1 MLDIFQNL
9 LMGFQ
14 VALTPEMLFWV
25 TLGGVLGTIVG
36 MLPGLGP
43 ATGVA
48 VLLPMTFTMG
58 PTAALITMC
67 GIYYGAM
74 FGGSRSSILINTP
87 GDGAALAATFDGY
100 PMARTGR
107 AEAALAMSGIASLIG
122 GLIAAV
128 MMVFIAAPVSRFAIK
143 FGPAEYFLLMIA
155 ALSMTASMSKK
166 NVVRGFISMF
176 IGLMIATVG
185 LDAQTGTNRFTFGIM
200 ELQGGIDFLIVIIA
214 IYALGEVF
222 KSYKS
227 IQEGKVKM
235 QTKFGKI
242 WITKEDWK
250 KCWRPILRSTPL
262 GFIIGAL
269 PGAGGTMASLMA
281 YNNEKQL
288 SKNPDDFGKGEIV
301 GLAAP
306 EAANNAS
313 SVGALIPMLTL
324 GIPGSGTTA
333 VMMGA
338 LLMLGLQ
345 PGPLLFTNNPDVAW
359 GLVASMF
366 VGNLILG
373 IVNIPLAGVLVRVL
387 SVPPRILYPIVLGLA
402 FIGVYAIGNSTLDFY
417 LMILFG
423 MLGLGME
430 KVKIP
435 TAPMILGV
443 IVGGTMEVAFRQALS
458 ISNGSYSIFVK
469 SPISVSLILIIA
481 VSILFPVVKEW
492 IASKRKPLVASFMDG
507 EDGGV

>member
-1 MLDIFQNL
+1 MMEILQNL
-9 LMGFQ
+9 LHGFA
-14 VALTPEMLFWV
+14 VAGTPMNILWV
-25 TLGGVLGTIVG
+25 TIGGVLGTIVG

-48 VLLPMTFTMG
+48 VLLPLTFTMG

-100 PMARTGR
+100 PMAQNGR
-107 AEAALAMSGIASLIG
+107 AEAALAMSAVASLIG
-122 GLIAAV
+122 GVIAAV
-128 MMVFIAAPVSRFAIK
+128 MMTFIATPVSRFALR
-143 FGPAEYFLLMIA
+143 FGPAEYFLLMVA

-166 NVVRGFISMF
+166 NMIGGFVSMF
-176 IGLMIATVG
+176 VGLIIATVG
-185 LDAQTGTNRFTFGIM
+185 LDSQSGVARFTFGVM
-200 ELQGGIDFLIVIIA
+200 ELQQGIDFLILIIG

-222 KSYKS
+222 KSFKS
-227 IQEGKVKM
+227 INEGQKKM

-242 WITKEDWK
+242 WFTKEDWK
-250 KCWRPILRSTPL
+250 RCLWPILRSTPL
-262 GFIIGAL
+262 GFFVGAL

-306 EAANNAS
+306 EAANNAA
-313 SVGALIPMLTL
+313 SVGALIPMMTL

-345 PGPLLFTNNPDVAW
+345 PGPMLFTQHPDIAW
-359 GLVASMF
+359 GLIASMF
-366 VGNLILG
+366 IGNIVLA

-387 SVPPRILYPIVLGLA
+387 AIPPKILYPIVLGLA
-402 FIGVYAIGNSTLDFY
+402 FIGTYAVGNSAMDFY
-417 LMILFG
+417 LLVIFGVMGLF
-423 MLGLGME
+423 MA
-430 KVKIP
+430 KANVP

-443 IVGGTMEVAFRQALS
+443 IVGGTMEQSFRQALTL
-458 ISNGSYSIFVK
+458 SNGKSEIFFR
-469 SPISVSLILIIA
+469 SPISITLIVLTVLSVVFPLIKQMFRKKQ
-481 VSILFPVVKEW
+481 L
-492 IASKRKPLVASFMDG
+492 ASA
-507 EDGGV
+507 